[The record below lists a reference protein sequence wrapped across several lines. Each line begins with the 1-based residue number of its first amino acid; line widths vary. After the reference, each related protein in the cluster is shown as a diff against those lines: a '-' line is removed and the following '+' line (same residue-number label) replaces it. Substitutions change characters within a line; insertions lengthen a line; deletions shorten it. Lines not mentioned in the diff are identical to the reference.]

1 MTFIQLVLIGLNT
14 LTFGLICVLWKKYRK
29 SIPMLSKS
37 VLCLFQYFSGK
48 KISGQS
54 FPLISVYNNT
64 LFDKNFQVMRKK
76 VHKKGTLFLNIW
88 YKAILWG
95 NIIFMKEPLLSDKF
109 YYGFSYLTG
118 SPTILKSNFEKKH
131 AVDMGE
137 KQITIVFCIRMNA
150 MKMQLLPNPCVL
162 PIYQFMSIQIQVL
175 H

>member
-76 VHKKGTLFLNIW
+76 VHKKGTLFLNI
-88 YKAILWG
+88 
-95 NIIFMKEPLLSDKF
+95 
-109 YYGFSYLTG
+109 
-118 SPTILKSNFEKKH
+118 
-131 AVDMGE
+131 
-137 KQITIVFCIRMNA
+137 
-150 MKMQLLPNPCVL
+150 
-162 PIYQFMSIQIQVL
+162 
-175 H
+175 